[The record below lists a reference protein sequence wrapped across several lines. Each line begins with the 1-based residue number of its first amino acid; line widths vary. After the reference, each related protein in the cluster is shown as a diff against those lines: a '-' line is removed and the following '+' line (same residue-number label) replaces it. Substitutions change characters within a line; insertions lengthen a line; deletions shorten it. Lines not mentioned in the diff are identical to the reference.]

1 MPGNFATI
9 ELPNSHYALPMS
21 DSPLMYSS
29 EMRTIH
35 MGETGFGMLVV
46 ACFGALA
53 HCGGGGGSNN
63 DPPSDDGGRGGSD
76 GTAVKGDSTD
86 DGSAGETGMSPQRQA
101 CRSASTCGGSS
112 TEACCGGFCAD
123 TAKDP
128 TNCGK
133 CGNSCS
139 PKQFCTGAACDDV
152 KIANVCQNPM
162 GTVATDA
169 YDGDNRAGAAIGAA
183 LMASCSPP
191 TMILQTSQDAQGVL
205 DPGSGRPITGPGNT
219 FITGGGGFGQNGVKY
234 METSIT
240 PLYLWG
246 DGTTGQIRMRN
257 GQPVVTTA
265 VSALTAHHDFFY
277 VQLSVEPRS
286 GTLCLSAVGMLSPG
300 TVAAG
305 YFTSAELIPNRSKYT
320 SSWVVFE
327 WADTNNDSIP
337 NAGDTFTLVMAGP

>member
-1 MPGNFATI
+1 
-9 ELPNSHYALPMS
+9 
-21 DSPLMYSS
+21 
-29 EMRTIH
+29 
-35 MGETGFGMLVV
+35 MLGLG
-46 ACFGALA
+46 CFMALA
-53 HCGGGGGSNN
+53 HCGGGGSNGSG
-63 DPPSDDGGRGGSD
+63 DPPPDDGGRSSAD
-76 GTAVKGDSTD
+76 AAAAAKGD
-86 DGSAGETGMSPQRQA
+86 DGSAGQTGTPPQRQA
-101 CRSASTCGGSS
+101 CHSASTCSGPS
-112 TEACCGGFCAD
+112 TEACCAGFCTD

-133 CGNSCS
+133 CGTACS
-139 PKQFCTGAACDDV
+139 QKQFCTGAACDGV
-152 KIANVCQNPM
+152 SIANVCQNPM

-169 YDGDNRAGAAIGAA
+169 FDGDNQAGAAIGAS
-183 LMASCSPP
+183 LMANCSPP

-246 DGTTGQIRMRN
+246 DGTTGQIRTRS

-286 GTLCLSAVGMLSPG
+286 GTLCFSAVGMLSPG

-305 YFTSAELIPNRSKYT
+305 FYTSTEIVPHRSKYT
-320 SSWVVFE
+320 SNWYVFE
-327 WADTNNDSIP
+327 WADTNNDSVP